1 MVMDKY
7 AEIRRKALPILK
19 PYINRMAIFG
29 STVRGEATQKSDI
42 DLLIR
47 LKPSSERPKLGL
59 FKLMEIEESLQK
71 KLGREVDLIT
81 EDSLSPYIRPYVEKE
96 KVVIYEEG

>member
-1 MVMDKY
+1 MDTY
-7 AEIRRKALPILK
+7 AEIRRKAIPILK
-19 PYINRMAIFG
+19 PYINRLAVFG
-29 STVRGEATQKSDI
+29 STVRGEATSKSDL

-47 LKPSSERPKLGL
+47 LKPSGKRPKLGL
-59 FKLMEIEESLQK
+59 FKLMEIEEALAK
-71 KLGREVDLIT
+71 KLGRDVDLVT

>member
-1 MVMDKY
+1 MDTY
-7 AEIRRKALPILK
+7 AEIRRKAIPILK
-19 PYINRMAIFG
+19 PYINRLAVFG
-29 STVRGEATQKSDI
+29 STVRGEATSKSDL

-47 LKPSSERPKLGL
+47 LKPSGKRPRLGL
-59 FKLMEIEESLQK
+59 FKLMEIEEALAK
-71 KLGREVDLIT
+71 KLGRDVDLVT

>member
-1 MVMDKY
+1 MDAY
-7 AEIRRKALPILK
+7 TEIRRKAIPILK
-19 PYINRMAIFG
+19 PYISRLAVFG
-29 STVRGEATQKSDI
+29 STVRGEATSKSDL

-47 LKPSSERPKLGL
+47 LKPSGKRPKLGL
-59 FKLMEIEESLQK
+59 FKLMEIEEALEK
-71 KLGREVDLIT
+71 KLGREIDLVT

>member
-7 AEIRRKALPILK
+7 AEIRKKVLPLLK
-19 PYINRMAIFG
+19 PYISRMAIFG
-29 STVRGEATQKSDI
+29 STVRGEATKKSDI

-47 LKPSSERPKLGL
+47 LKPSNARPKLGL
-59 FKLMEIEESLQK
+59 FKLMEIEEVLHQ
-71 KLGREVDLIT
+71 KLGCEVDLVT

-96 KVVIYEEG
+96 QVVIYEEG

>member
-1 MVMDKY
+1 MVMEKY

-47 LKPSSERPKLGL
+47 LKPSNARPKLGL
-59 FKLMEIEESLQK
+59 FKLMEIEENLQK
-71 KLGREVDLIT
+71 NWGAMWTWLLKIASVLTFVHMW
-81 EDSLSPYIRPYVEKE
+81 K
-96 KVVIYEEG
+96 KKK

>member
-1 MVMDKY
+1 MDTY
-7 AEIRRKALPILK
+7 AEIRRKAMPILK
-19 PYINRMAIFG
+19 PYINRLAVFG
-29 STVRGEATQKSDI
+29 STVRGEATSKSDL

-47 LKPSSERPKLGL
+47 LKPSGKRPKLGL
-59 FKLMEIEESLQK
+59 FKLMEIEEALAK
-71 KLGREVDLIT
+71 KLGRDVDLVT

>member
-7 AEIRRKALPILK
+7 AEIRRKALPLLK
-19 PYINRMAIFG
+19 PYISSMAVFG
-29 STVRGEATQKSDI
+29 STVRGEATKKSDI

-47 LKPSSERPKLGL
+47 LKPSNARPKLGL
-59 FKLMEIEESLQK
+59 FKLMEIEENLKK
-71 KLGREVDLIT
+71 KLGREVDLVT
-81 EDSLSPYIRPYVEKE
+81 KDGLSPYIRPYVEKE

>member
-1 MVMDKY
+1 MDTY
-7 AEIRRKALPILK
+7 AEIRRKVIPILK
-19 PYINRMAIFG
+19 PYINRLAVFG
-29 STVRGEATQKSDI
+29 STVRGEATSKSDL

-47 LKPSSERPKLGL
+47 LKPSGQRPKLGL
-59 FKLMEIEESLQK
+59 FKLMAIEEALAK
-71 KLGREVDLIT
+71 KMGRDVDLVT